1 MLTAPDRYGRLR
13 GGEPGRARRKGWMK
27 PRLRDQDDSPG
38 AVPPPRVLPIL
49 RAALGAYRRQF
60 VTILVMGLVVFAP
73 AAIVDGIA
81 SRLAEG
87 YIDDTRGWLQALLV
101 ALKIFDLGVGIGAL
115 TFFAGATD
123 RLVAAD
129 RRGHGRLSLLV
140 VARTLPWR
148 RLVVAD
154 LLVWGFTAAAALA
167 FVLPGAL
174 VYTLLCITGPII
186 IAEDLG
192 PWRAV
197 RRSVRLVWPHFLL
210 AAIVVTLP
218 TVVEEVTSDLFLES
232 SVLERFSV
240 KILADVALAVFVTSA
255 IGVLEVTMAH
265 SLIASDRAAGLE
277 AADEGTAGAAAD
289 GPADRGAERSAELG
303 AAGCEVSP
311 AARESATGV

>member
-1 MLTAPDRYGRLR
+1 
-13 GGEPGRARRKGWMK
+13 
-27 PRLRDQDDSPG
+27 
-38 AVPPPRVLPIL
+38 VLPIL
-49 RAALGAYRRQF
+49 RSALGTYRRQF
-60 VTILVMGLVVFAP
+60 VTILVMGLAVFAP

-87 YIDDTRGWLQALLV
+87 YIEDTRGWLQALLV
-101 ALKIFDLGVGIGAL
+101 AFKIFDLGVGIGAL

-123 RLVAAD
+123 RLVATD
-129 RRGHGRLSLLV
+129 RRGRRRLSLLV

-148 RLVVAD
+148 RLVFAD
-154 LLVWGFTAAAALA
+154 LMVWGFTAAAALA
-167 FVLPGAL
+167 FILPGAL
-174 VYTLLCITGPII
+174 VYTLLCITGPLI

-197 RRSVRLVWPHFLL
+197 RRSVKLVWPHFLL

-218 TVVEEVTSDLFLES
+218 TIVEEVTSDLFLEA

-265 SLIASDRAAGLE
+265 SLIAHDRAASLE
-277 AADEGTAGAAAD
+277 AAGGDAEKADAATTAVRGEGADPAG
-289 GPADRGAERSAELG
+289 
-303 AAGCEVSP
+303 V
-311 AARESATGV
+311 